1 MEAKTLLAINGL
13 SVGYPDKVILK
24 DMLLHIPAKSI
35 VAVLGLN
42 GKGKSTFI
50 RTLAGLQP
58 ALQGKT

>member
-35 VAVLGLN
+35 VAVL
-42 GKGKSTFI
+42 
-50 RTLAGLQP
+50 
-58 ALQGKT
+58 